1 MLLLAGCG
9 YVGEPQYP
17 ALNISKPVNNLGVV
31 ERGDKLDVTFTVP
44 PLTTE
49 GLVVKSV
56 SGVDLRVGP
65 SAGLFNAATWAESA
79 TRIEVKPPE
88 KLGLVQVM
96 VKVDKFVGQDVIVAV
111 RLANRKN
118 RVSEWSNRV
127 TLHVEKPLSQPTNL
141 VAAGSPNGVRVTWN
155 APGNAAGF
163 RVFRASEAEPQPLPI
178 ATPAAS
184 EYLDNTAVYG
194 KKYQYYVETVDAA
207 TVSEPAGP
215 AAITYIDTFAPAV
228 PAGFTATAG
237 VDSIELTWERNT
249 ETDFRGYRIY
259 RALGS
264 RPFERIADL
273 VEAPNYTDRKVMP
286 GTRYRYAVSSMDQT
300 GNESERTTP
309 LEAVIP

>member
-1 MLLLAGCG
+1 MVLLAGCG

-17 ALNISKPVNNLGVV
+17 ALNIPKPVNNLGVV

-56 SGVDLRVGP
+56 SAVDLRVGP
-65 SAGLFNAATWAESA
+65 SAGPFNAATWAESA

-88 KLGLVQVM
+88 KLGLVQVL

-111 RLANRKN
+111 RLANAKN

-127 TLHVEKPLSQPTNL
+127 TLHVEKPLSQPINL

-155 APGNAAGF
+155 APGNAPGF
-163 RVFRASEAEPQPLPI
+163 RVFRASDAEPQPLPI
-178 ATPAAS
+178 ATPAAQ

-194 KKYQYYVETVDAA
+194 KTYQYYVETVNAA
-207 TVSEPAGP
+207 IVSEPAGP

-228 PAGFTATAG
+228 PSGFTVTAG
-237 VDSIELTWERNT
+237 VNSIELTWERNT

-259 RALGS
+259 RAVGS
-264 RPFERIADL
+264 GPFERIADL
-273 VEAPNYTDRKVMP
+273 VEAPNYTDFKVMP
-286 GTRYRYAVSSMDQT
+286 GTRYRYTVSSIDQT
-300 GNESERTTP
+300 GNESERTTF